1 MGMPVRQFR
10 PVWIPTLLLLS
21 PFAGCR
27 TAPTTAALQA
37 PADDV
42 RVAAR
47 DERRGSDDPRRET
60 DGGTDES
67 SVSEIEQVDGVEPT
81 NEAVAAAVA
90 AEVTRLPAAVVDAA
104 PGLTVFDAITTAL
117 AQNPDLI
124 TQRQT
129 ERVGRGAV
137 GLAETYPFN
146 PSVQIQ
152 ATPYQDRRV
161 GTPGT
166 TNHYVLVMQQIQ
178 LAHQQ
183 RHRENIAYAQLN
195 SIRWTILQAE
205 LNTIAQ
211 AERLYFTAL
220 YQAGLKDLAQATA
233 DNNQELLR
241 ILEKR
246 LEAGDATGADV
257 AIVRLD
263 ARSTQQQLV
272 LAKANAATALLDLR
286 RHLGLSPTVPIP
298 LAGGL
303 EGYPWRPLFGVAWGA
318 DGSGAGAG
326 DGEGI
331 DVPACPPNAAP
342 LSVAQAAGR
351 PDVLAARSDIDVARA
366 GTDLAD
372 ASRVPD
378 LQLGPYYQRN
388 DTGTTFWGFRA
399 QMDIPIWNTGT
410 PLLRLREAELQQR
423 VMAWRQLE
431 RRAGLEAEA
440 AIDRYNRAFRLL
452 TTFGDDSAAGELPVE
467 LQKLEEQF
475 VAGEVDILRVFQSRN
490 SLIQNRRALLDSLN
504 EISQSAAAVTA
515 ATGLPLES
523 LLVSGSEQPRE
534 P

>member
-1 MGMPVRQFR
+1 MRQFR

-27 TAPTTAALQA
+27 TAPRSAALSA
-37 PADDV
+37 PADEV
-42 RVAAR
+42 RIASA
-47 DERRGSDDPRRET
+47 DERRGIDDEA
-60 DGGTDES
+60 DES
-67 SVSEIEQVDGVEPT
+67 SEAEIEQVDGEEST
-81 NEAVAAAVA
+81 NETVAVA
-90 AEVTRLPAAVVDAA
+90 AEATSPPAAVVDAA

-137 GLAETYPFN
+137 GVAETYPFN
-146 PSVQIQ
+146 PYVQIQ
-152 ATPYQDRRV
+152 ATPYQDRRI
-161 GTPGT
+161 GPPGT

-183 RHRENIAYAQLN
+183 RYREDIACAQLN

-220 YQAGLKDLAQATA
+220 YQAGLRDLAQATA

-272 LAKANAATALLDLR
+272 LAKATAATALLDLR
-286 RHLGLSPTVPIP
+286 RHLGLSPTLQIP
-298 LAGGL
+298 LANGL
-303 EGYPWRPLFGVAWGA
+303 EGYPWRPLFGVAWGGGGGGNE
-318 DGSGAGAG
+318 DGAA
-326 DGEGI
+326 ETI
-331 DVPACPPNAAP
+331 DVPTGPSIAAP
-342 LSVAQAAGR
+342 LSVAQGAGR
-351 PDVLAARSDIDVARA
+351 PDVLAARSDVDVARA

-372 ASRVPD
+372 AARVPD
-378 LQLGPYYQRN
+378 VQLGPYYQRN
-388 DTGTTFWGFRA
+388 DVGTTFWGFRA
-399 QMDIPIWNTGT
+399 QMDIPVWNTGT

-423 VMAWRQLE
+423 VTAWRQLE

-452 TTFGDDSAAGELPVE
+452 TTFSDDSASGQLPVE

-504 EISQSAAAVTA
+504 EISQAAAGVTA

-523 LLVSGSEQPRE
+523 LLVSPSERQGE
-534 P
+534 L